1 MRRHISW
8 LVLAATTTV
17 VVSFVIPLCLLVRTL
32 AEDRAMA
39 GADQEARNV
48 AILVTGLVDQDQ
60 MAQVVDNLDRRGG
73 VAETAVLTVNGRVL
87 GSGQIRRN
95 DPEVRRALGGEA
107 FEVVDDA
114 GGRVLLP
121 VVTEN
126 GTAVVRTSVSPDDL
140 HAGVTSAWLGIVGL
154 GVLLL
159 SLAGA
164 TAAWQGRRLAEP
176 LREVAGIA
184 HELRAGN
191 LVARARVRGTEETQ
205 ELARALNGLAERILE
220 LLAAERAV
228 VADLSHRLRTPVTAL
243 RLDSEAVEN
252 KVLSRRLG
260 DHIAVLQRSID
271 AIVREARR
279 PVRSDLPAVGDIA
292 ATVRERTS
300 FWQVLAEDQD
310 RPTEI
315 SVPEGELPVPVAP
328 DDLAD
333 LVDCLIDNVFAHTPE
348 QTPFAVRLDVN
359 ETTVRLVVSDD
370 GPGPGPHTG
379 DGERLGSTGLG
390 LDIARRTA
398 AGSGGDLTFGPGQQ
412 GGTTVEVTLPLAAR

>member
-39 GADQEARNV
+39 TADQEARNV
-48 AILVTGLVDQDQ
+48 AILVTGVVDEDQ
-60 MAQVVDNLDRRGG
+60 MAEVVENLDSRGP
-73 VAETAVLTVNGRVL
+73 ARTAVLTVNGKVL
-87 GSGQIRRN
+87 GSGGIDPD
-95 DPEVRRALGGEA
+95 DPEVKRALEGEA
-107 FEVVDDA
+107 FEVVDDS

-121 VVTEN
+121 VVNDE
-126 GTAVVRTSVSPDDL
+126 GTAVVRTSVKPEDL

-154 GVLLL
+154 GLLL
-159 SLAGA
+159 LALAGA

-184 HELRAGN
+184 HELRGGN
-191 LVARARVRGTEETQ
+191 LAARARVRGTEETR
-205 ELARALNGLAERILE
+205 ELAKALNGLAERILE
-220 LLAAERAV
+220 LLAAERAT

-243 RLDSEAVEN
+243 RLDAESVEN
-252 KVLSRRLG
+252 RTLARRLS

-279 PVRSDLPAVGDIA
+279 PVQTDLAAVGDLA
-292 ATVRERTS
+292 ATVRERTD
-300 FWQVLAEDQD
+300 FWQVLAEDQN

-315 SVPEGELPVPVAP
+315 SIPEGELPVPVAP

-348 QTPFAVRLDVN
+348 QTPFAVRVAEEDG
-359 ETTVRLVVSDD
+359 TVRLVVSDN
-370 GPGPGPHTG
+370 GPGPAARAG
-379 DGERLGSTGLG
+379 DRLGSTGLG

-398 AGSGGDLTFGPGQQ
+398 VGSGGDLVFGPGQE
-412 GGTTVEVTLPLAAR
+412 GGTTVEVTLPLAAG